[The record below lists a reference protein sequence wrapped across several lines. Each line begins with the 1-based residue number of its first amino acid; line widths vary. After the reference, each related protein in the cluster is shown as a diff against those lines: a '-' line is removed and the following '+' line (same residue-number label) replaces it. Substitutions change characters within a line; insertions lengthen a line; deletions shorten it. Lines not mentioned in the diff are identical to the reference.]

1 MNGFFINKI
10 FNMKNFTY
18 TVTQLNNHAKSLLEN
33 NFNNICVTGEISS
46 FKYYSSGHAYF
57 TLKDDKSEISCTWF
71 NYKTNK
77 NLSIGQHLT
86 LYGNVSIYAQRGGY
100 QLLVIDSFLKGLGNH
115 WANFQMLKDKL
126 LKEGLFEQSIKKTL
140 PRFPKNIGV
149 VSSLEGSVVSDITN
163 IVSRRSPHISLII
176 ADSQVQGE
184 TAVESLCNSIIT
196 LNERDV
202 DVIILARGGGS
213 YEELM
218 VFNNETLVRTIYNSR
233 VAIVSAIGH
242 ETDTTLSDLVADVR
256 ASTPSEAAELCTEDK
271 NELMQNIDFYINSI
285 NKDLLLSIDNHSKNI
300 AGIMT
305 ISLFKEKLAYIEQ
318 LKNTILRFYEI
329 IHNQFLFYIK
339 HELINVKIFQNKINS
354 GNIKRLKERGFSI
367 LRKDNKIVND
377 LSSIK
382 IMDMLTIE
390 LSNGLLGV
398 KVKEI
403 HENKKN

>member
-1 MNGFFINKI
+1 
-10 FNMKNFTY
+10 
-18 TVTQLNNHAKSLLEN
+18 
-33 NFNNICVTGEISS
+33 
-46 FKYYSSGHAYF
+46 
-57 TLKDDKSEISCTWF
+57 
-71 NYKTNK
+71 
-77 NLSIGQHLT
+77 
-86 LYGNVSIYAQRGGY
+86 
-100 QLLVIDSFLKGLGNH
+100 
-115 WANFQMLKDKL
+115 
-126 LKEGLFEQSIKKTL
+126 
-140 PRFPKNIGV
+140 RFPKNIGV